1 MSKLKKA
8 PARTTEKKNALP
20 LLAGAVAL
28 IAIAVVLLPKVSQK
42 SPDPAGE
49 GDAALFANGQDVVVQ
64 TAGLG
69 QDAQYYRY
77 DANGTTV
84 ELFAIKAP
92 DGSVRLA
99 LNTCQVCN
107 GSPYAYFVQEKDQFI
122 CQNCKNRFSAAQIGL
137 AGGGCNPVPITG
149 KSYTSD
155 NGAIVVPSAFLEENA
170 PKFKNWKQF

>member
-1 MSKLKKA
+1 MSKLQKA
-8 PARTTEKKNALP
+8 PARITEKKNALP

-28 IAIAVVLLPKVSQK
+28 IAIAVVLLPKLSPK
-42 SPDPAGE
+42 SPDPTGE
-49 GDAALFANGQDVVVQ
+49 GDAARFAAGQDVVVQ
-64 TAGLG
+64 TARLG
-69 QDAQYYRY
+69 EDAQYYRY

-92 DGSVRLA
+92 DGSARLA

-137 AGGGCNPVPITG
+137 VSGGCNPVPITE
-149 KSYTSD
+149 KSYTSEG
-155 NGAIVVPSAFLEENA
+155 GALVVSSAFLEENA
-170 PKFKNWKQF
+170 PRFKNWKQF